1 MQRESGLAVHLRS
14 IARGAAGARA
24 LDVDAADEAFGLLL
38 DRHASPLETGAFL
51 VAMRMKGETRE
62 ELTGFLRAAQAR
74 CVTLSSDAPVA
85 VLPSYNGARRLPN
98 LTPLLAL
105 ALARDGH
112 RVLIHGTSEE
122 PGRIAT
128 AAVLRDL
135 GLPAARDEADVQ
147 AAWSQRKPAFLPV
160 ERLCAPLAA
169 LLEHRRVLGLRGPGH
184 SVAKMLNPVRGAPAL
199 RVVNHTHPEF
209 GALMDAWARHERI
222 DALLLRGTEGEPV
235 ADPRRLPRL
244 DVVIGGVPRPELGAA
259 AQDGVLAE
267 LPLLPRCADSAAT
280 ALLVQELLSGQR
292 PLPAPLARQIAVIGQ
307 ALAELA
313 TREAGPAGP
322 PAPWADVLE
331 VSGMAEMAGVADRRR
346 AWR

>member
-1 MQRESGLAVHLRS
+1 MQRETGLAVHLKS
-14 IARGAAGARA
+14 IARGAAGSRA
-24 LDVDAADEAFGLLL
+24 LEPEAATDAFGQILGG
-38 DRHASPLETGAFL
+38 RASDLETGAFL
-51 VAMRMKGETRE
+51 VAMRMKGETCE
-62 ELTGFLRAAQAR
+62 ELTGFLTAAQAR
-74 CVTLSSDAPVA
+74 CLLVASDAPVV

-112 RVLIHGTSEE
+112 RVLVHGTTDE
-122 PGRIAT
+122 PERITT
-128 AAVLRDL
+128 AAILRDL
-135 GLPAARDEADVQ
+135 GLPPARDEAEVQ
-147 AAWSQRKPAFLPV
+147 AAWAQRKPAFLPI

-169 LLEHRRVLGLRGPGH
+169 VLAHRRRLGLRGPGH
-184 SVAKMLNPVRGAPAL
+184 SIAKMLDPVRGGRAL

-209 GALMDAWARHERI
+209 GVLMAQWARHERV

-244 DVVIGGVPRPELGAA
+244 DVVLDGAARPELGAA

-307 ALAELA
+307 ALDALAADPPEGTAE
-313 TREAGPAGP
+313 
-322 PAPWADVLE
+322 APRPRVGG
-331 VSGMAEMAGVADRRR
+331 SDRRFR
-346 AWR
+346 LY

>member
-1 MQRESGLAVHLRS
+1 MQRESGLAAHLKS
-14 IARGAAGARA
+14 VARGAAGARA
-24 LDVDAADEAFGLLL
+24 LDIDGADEAFGLLL
-38 DRHASPLETGAFL
+38 DRRAGDLETGAFL
-51 VAMRMKGETRE
+51 VAMSMKGETRE

-74 CVTLSSDAPVA
+74 CAAVASDAPVV

-112 RVLIHGTSEE
+112 RVLIHGTADE

-135 GLPAARDEADVQ
+135 GLPPAREEADVQ

-160 ERLCAPLAA
+160 ERLSAPLAA

-184 SVAKMLNPVRGAPAL
+184 RVAKMLNPVRGAPAL
-199 RVVNHTHPEF
+199 RVVNHTHPGF
-209 GALMDAWARHERI
+209 GALLEAWARHEQV

-244 DVVIGGVPRPELGAA
+244 DVVLGGMPRPDLGAA
-259 AQDGVLAE
+259 AQDGVLTE
-267 LPLLPRCADSAAT
+267 LPLLPRCADSATT
-280 ALLVQELLSGQR
+280 ALLAQELLSGQR

-307 ALAELA
+307 VLDQLAARHAGAAPAAPGQATPWIGAAERRLA
-313 TREAGPAGP
+313 SR
-322 PAPWADVLE
+322 
-331 VSGMAEMAGVADRRR
+331 
-346 AWR
+346 